1 MTPRKGDK
9 PTVVPAY
16 PEPYIRKKRKRGRPP
31 KNGRPKKDV
40 FDELRSSPSKRV
52 GSRFRSVSTPED
64 VFFMIGELSIFYKKT
79 KSEILRELVIPAFD
93 KAYQESLTLQRIA
106 ANKQKVKDEVQNR
119 DDVPRRTHF

>member
-1 MTPRKGDK
+1 
-9 PTVVPAY
+9 
-16 PEPYIRKKRKRGRPP
+16 
-31 KNGRPKKDV
+31 
-40 FDELRSSPSKRV
+40 
-52 GSRFRSVSTPED
+52 VSTPED

-106 ANKQKVKDEVQNR
+106 TNKQKAKDEVQNR